1 MEPPRQIY
9 KDLRKVSWGGLVH
22 LGDVLDRLGGV
33 FGRLGDLFGP
43 SWGVLGASWGRL
55 GASWGIFGASWGRL
69 GGLLGTSWGV
79 LGASWAVFGA
89 SWGRPETVLER
100 LGGLLGHLGG
110 DFIGIKQY
118 FRGMSSWKPFFIR
131 ILVDFASKNQARKL
145 NKSLNSIEKVVFF
158 PHRLF

>member
-1 MEPPRQIY
+1 M
-9 KDLRKVSWGGLVH
+9 
-22 LGDVLDRLGGV
+22 DRL
-33 FGRLGDLFGP
+33 RR
-43 SWGVLGASWGRL
+43 VL
-55 GASWGIFGASWGRL
+55 GRL
-69 GGLLGTSWGV
+69 GGILGRLRMVLESSWT
-79 LGASWAVFGA
+79 VFGA

-145 NKSLNSIEKVVFF
+145 NKSLNSIGKTVFVCY
-158 PHRLF
+158 

>member
-1 MEPPRQIY
+1 MGR
-9 KDLRKVSWGGLVH
+9 
-22 LGDVLDRLGGV
+22 LGDVL
-33 FGRLGDLFGP
+33 
-43 SWGVLGASWGRL
+43 
-55 GASWGIFGASWGRL
+55 
-69 GGLLGTSWGV
+69 GLLGASWGV

-131 ILVDFASKNQARKL
+131 IFVDFASKNQAQKL
-145 NKSLNSIEKVVFF
+145 NKSLNSIGKMVFF
-158 PHRLF
+158 ALRLF